1 MNIFIRNN
9 LKNKQLILTILITSI
24 SEINFVI
31 KNLYIKK

>member
-31 KNLYIKK
+31 QNLYIKK